1 MPKRAAENRERK
13 AAECAPRTTTSGGS
27 CSRSPRPETAPKLAL
42 RAKKIPTDKGWDFK
56 SWWRW
61 GELNPRPPILRFRY
75 YMFFLF
81 LILTRGYPT
90 GRENHERFRISFRQ
104 STPDALHD
112 DLVRVDAWN
121 LNAQARLQ
129 SDGTLL
135 VIKQRVRS
143 CRRWQ
148 LNFLQIFTRL
158 YPSTCT

>member
-1 MPKRAAENRERK
+1 MGF
-13 AAECAPRTTTSGGS
+13 CY
-27 CSRSPRPETAPKLAL
+27 
-42 RAKKIPTDKGWDFK
+42 
-56 SWWRW
+56 WWRW
-61 GELNPRPPILRFRY
+61 GELNPRPPVLRFRY

-81 LILTRGYPT
+81 FILTRGYPT
-90 GRENHERFRISFRQ
+90 GRENHERFRISFSQ
-104 STPDALHD
+104 STPDTLHD

>member
-1 MPKRAAENRERK
+1 M
-13 AAECAPRTTTSGGS
+13 
-27 CSRSPRPETAPKLAL
+27 
-42 RAKKIPTDKGWDFK
+42 
-56 SWWRW
+56 
-61 GELNPRPPILRFRY
+61 NPRPQILRFRY

-81 LILTRGYPT
+81 FNLTRSYPT
-90 GRENHERFRISFRQ
+90 GRENHERFRISFSQ
-104 STPDALHD
+104 STPDTLHD

>member
-1 MPKRAAENRERK
+1 MDLSEKVVDPGRFGTPLPAARIAGSPRGAGGQARKRARRLSE
-13 AAECAPRTTTSGGS
+13 P
-27 CSRSPRPETAPKLAL
+27 LY
-42 RAKKIPTDKGWDFK
+42 I
-56 SWWRW
+56 WWRW
-61 GELNPRPPILRFRY
+61 RELNPRPQILRFRY

-81 LILTRGYPT
+81 LILTRSYPT
-90 GRENHERFRISFRQ
+90 GRENHWRFRISFSQ
-104 STPDALHD
+104 STPDTLHD

-135 VIKQRVRS
+135 VIKQRARS